1 MEVDEIEQSAKWNLT
16 VVVVN
21 DANVLPL
28 VVVHPQGISSV
39 SECPSVCGWVMLACV
54 PRLARPGFSDEENDT
69 RFLTF
74 CKIPSGFECVFQFVH
89 KLGVARE
96 SGCPHVVE

>member
-1 MEVDEIEQSAKWNLT
+1 MEVDEIEHSAKWNLT

-39 SECPSVCGWVMLACV
+39 SECPAVCGRVMFACI
-54 PRLARPGFSDEENDT
+54 PRLARSGFSDEENDT

-74 CKIPSGFECVFQFVH
+74 SKCSTLFESIF
-89 KLGVARE
+89 
-96 SGCPHVVE
+96 